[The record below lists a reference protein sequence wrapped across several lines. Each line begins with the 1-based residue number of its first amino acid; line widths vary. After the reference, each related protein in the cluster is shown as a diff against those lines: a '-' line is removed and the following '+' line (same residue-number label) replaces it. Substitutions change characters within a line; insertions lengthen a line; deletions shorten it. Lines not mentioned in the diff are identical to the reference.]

1 MTKDV
6 GKVHVVK
13 VVIVLSWPWHAD
25 KFTIKVHILIV
36 AIKST
41 LSQNSKIA
49 QLNLSVH
56 PYWKSMLAGLWW
68 SLSYVEKIW
77 RKWALKVIVTA
88 ILASTIQILLP
99 SPLSSALLKVTMSV
113 SLVLSLVCQRL
124 EHFLPSTDSPTWLTL
139 INIEKQCCSSIMS
152 FCGKRQK
159 REGWIEKRKWREDLT
174 MICLYRL
181 DIKIDSCGD
190 NAWVWFDFCCVY
202 RLSGVKASSERK
214 FILRVCLQTD
224 Q

>member
-1 MTKDV
+1 MVT
-6 GKVHVVK
+6 
-13 VVIVLSWPWHAD
+13 VLSWPWHVD
-25 KFTIKVHILIV
+25 EFTIKVHILIV

-41 LSQNSKIA
+41 LSQNSKIV

-56 PYWKSMLAGLWW
+56 PYWKSMLAGLWL

-99 SPLSSALLKVTMSV
+99 SPLCSALLKVTMSV
-113 SLVLSLVCQRL
+113 SSVLSLACQRL

-159 REGWIEKRKWREDLT
+159 KKSGMDREKETTGRPNHD
-174 MICLYRL
+174 M
-181 DIKIDSCGD
+181 
-190 NAWVWFDFCCVY
+190 
-202 RLSGVKASSERK
+202 
-214 FILRVCLQTD
+214 FI
-224 Q
+224 

>member
-1 MTKDV
+1 M
-6 GKVHVVK
+6 
-13 VVIVLSWPWHAD
+13 IVLSWPWHVD

-68 SLSYVEKIW
+68 SLSYVEKSW

-99 SPLSSALLKVTMSV
+99 TPLSPALLKVTMSV
-113 SLVLSLVCQRL
+113 SSVLSLACQRL
-124 EHFLPSTDSPTWLTL
+124 ENSLPSTDSPTWLTL
-139 INIEKQCCSSIMS
+139 INTEKQCCSSIMS
-152 FCGKRQK
+152 ILWKETKERGLD
-159 REGWIEKRKWREDLT
+159 RKKEMTGRPNHEMFRIRFIYT
-174 MICLYRL
+174 LYQNWQL
-181 DIKIDSCGD
+181 
-190 NAWVWFDFCCVY
+190 
-202 RLSGVKASSERK
+202 
-214 FILRVCLQTD
+214 
-224 Q
+224 